1 MRSSTLKTT
10 ILVVVIVLLLFSLQV
25 VAEEDIDL
33 WEREPQNSAPSPSST
48 ASSPTSSKSN
58 SNSNSSGSTSA
69 PTTTSDPYGPTIQN
83 TTTTSPSGTN
93 KPNSSNTSSAKS
105 NNTYTGKLPT
115 ASTIPN
121 SAVLISV
128 TEPASQKNIL
138 CKIGSKIT
146 FGWKY
151 LSSFGPNMTPQQIRV
166 YAQSNLDL
174 KTYYNITTNASGDTT
189 QVIWDT
195 STETS
200 LPMATY
206 KLYICDERG
215 LTAQPSNGRLSVF
228 SGGLQFG
235 MYTPRESV
243 PLDEYQCPTCNTAGF
258 SIPYLPLLVTFGVS
272 LITIIIFSSGLP

>member
-1 MRSSTLKTT
+1 MHSSTLKATFS
-10 ILVVVIVLLLFSLQV
+10 VVVIVLLLFSLQV
-25 VAEEDIDL
+25 VAEEDIEL
-33 WEREPQNSAPSPSST
+33 WEREPQNSANTPSST
-48 ASSPTSSKSN
+48 TSGPTSSR
-58 SNSNSSGSTSA
+58 SNSSSNRSTPA
-69 PTTTSDPYGPTIQN
+69 PTTTSDEYGPTIQN
-83 TTTTSPSGTN
+83 STTSSSSPSGTN
-93 KPNSSNTSSAKS
+93 KPSNSTNTGKA
-105 NNTYTGKLPT
+105 NNTYTGGLPV
-115 ASTIPN
+115 ASTIPM

-138 CKIGSKIT
+138 CKIGSNIT

-151 LSSFGPNMTPQQIRV
+151 LSSFGPNLTPKEIRV
-166 YAQSNLDL
+166 YAQSNLDT
-174 KTYYNITTNASGDTT
+174 KTWYNISNNSSGDTT
-189 QVIWDT
+189 EVIWDT

-215 LTAQPSNGRLSVF
+215 LTAQPTNGRLAVF
-228 SGGLQFG
+228 AGGLQFG

-272 LITIIIFSSGLP
+272 LITIFIFGSGLP